1 VLRALPHVYAAA
13 MAASSDAG
21 VAEEVTE
28 RVLLADPGGDCG
40 VLVERAVRLAVRTSP
55 HPAFAP
61 MQLRER
67 EVIALARLTGA
78 TTARIAAVLGVEPVE
93 ARRLMAGG
101 LRALVSRGGAR
112 RTQPPRPDCGSA
124 ASPGRAAR
132 AS

>member
-1 VLRALPHVYAAA
+1 MLRALPQVYAAA

-28 RVLLADPGGDCG
+28 RVLIADPGGDSG

-61 MQLRER
+61 MPLRER

-93 ARRLMAGG
+93 AHRLMASG
-101 LRALVSRGGAR
+101 LRAVVNRGGAR
-112 RTQPPRPDCGSA
+112 RTQPPRPGSGSA
-124 ASPGRAAR
+124 ASPGRVAR